1 LIQPLTG
8 WAKQEERPMRNS
20 TIASLLVVSSLALA
34 FAPGTTTAAETN
46 HPQAV
51 PVKPQLSPRESDRV
65 HNQDRKQASDIR
77 LGRNWRV
84 KQRDRDEHL
93 TVGRD
98 WRVHR

>member
-1 LIQPLTG
+1 
-8 WAKQEERPMRNS
+8 MRNS
-20 TIASLLVVSSLALA
+20 IVASMLVLSALALA
-34 FAPGTTTAAETN
+34 FAPGPTTAAETN

-51 PVKPQLSPRESDRV
+51 PVKPQLTPRESDRA
-65 HNQDRKQASDIR
+65 HDRGRKQASGIR

-98 WRVHR
+98 WRVHH